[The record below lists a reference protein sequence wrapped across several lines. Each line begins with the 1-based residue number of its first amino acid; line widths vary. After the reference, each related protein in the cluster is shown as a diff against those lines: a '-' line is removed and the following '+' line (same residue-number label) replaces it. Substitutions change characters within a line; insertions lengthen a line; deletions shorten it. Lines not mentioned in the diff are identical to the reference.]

1 MYIDPQTRLIMSEPS
16 ERSASDGLE
25 DAGSS
30 AKGSKVE
37 VDKELLA
44 YTYTWEKIQNYG
56 ASEKGEERKDKY
68 RVKKIAKI
76 TVTTWLLGS

>member
-25 DAGSS
+25 DIKRGLAP
-30 AKGSKVE
+30 KGRKWKLTKNCWPIHVHERRSK
-37 VDKELLA
+37 
-44 YTYTWEKIQNYG
+44 TSYG

-68 RVKKIAKI
+68 PVKKIAKI
-76 TVTTWLLGS
+76 TVTT